1 MQNQPPG
8 DNDAREASSFRL
20 IKLRPQRIRSSTRG
34 WVWARDRG
42 WQRDYRIAVDRSF
55 SKEPPKHWLDQSTDA
70 S

>member
-8 DNDAREASSFRL
+8 DSDAREASSFRL
-20 IKLRPQRIRSSTRG
+20 IKLRPQRIHSSTRG